1 MSRRSPSRRWIA
13 ARLLRSGLFS
23 PGNLLAVVGAAARS
37 GVNLVT
43 LVRVGARVS
52 PGGTID
58 DGRERVSYDALADQ
72 AEWIAA
78 ALQTE
83 HGVGRGT
90 PVAIAG
96 PNGLGFVRALLAL
109 SRLGARA
116 VLLNP
121 GLPSAQ
127 IDRILGLHGISLLMV
142 TQMEFTATGAILTID
157 PDEMWRSL
165 AGSSIDLPRGS
176 SGEIVVLTGGTTGL
190 PKPAARTVGPGSVLR
205 LFLHLIA
212 ALRLEQRRAVFVA
225 VPLFHGFGLSAMIV
239 ALALGRTV
247 YLRPGF
253 EAASAAALIDAERID
268 TLVVV
273 PTMLRRL
280 LSVSALL
287 DPLRCVVSGG
297 ASLGVDLVH
306 DARARLG
313 EVLFNLYGTS
323 EAGLSVLANPADLAA
338 APGTIGRP
346 IWGAEIRLGDE
357 AAPGDDGVL
366 RVRNAAST
374 THGGW
379 ISTGDLAHRD
389 GAGRLFIRG
398 RTDDMI
404 VSGGENVAPWEL
416 ETVLA
421 THPQVAEAV
430 AVGVAD
436 HEFGQRLVAIVVLH
450 SGAGI
455 EADALLGWLAG
466 KVARH
471 QIPRDLTVR
480 DTLPL
485 TAVGKVDRRALRD
498 AAALV
503 LH

>member
-13 ARLLRSGLFS
+13 ARLLRSGLVS
-23 PGNLLAVVGAAARS
+23 PGNVLAVVSAAARS

-43 LVRVGARVS
+43 LLRVGARVS
-52 PGGTID
+52 PGGAID

-78 ALQTE
+78 ALHTE

-96 PNGLGFVRALLAL
+96 PNGLGFVRALLAV

-127 IDRILGLHGISLLMV
+127 IERILDRHGISLLMA
-142 TQMEFTATGAILTID
+142 TRTEIAATGAILTID
-157 PDEMWRSL
+157 PDEILRSW
-165 AGSSIDLPRGS
+165 AGSSIRPPRGS

-205 LFLHLIA
+205 LFLHLVA

-225 VPLFHGFGLSAMIV
+225 VPLFHGFGLSAMMV

-253 EAASAAALIDAERID
+253 EAASAAALIEAERID

-280 LSVSALL
+280 LAVTTSL

-297 ASLGVDLVH
+297 ASLDVDLFQ

-357 AAPGDDGVL
+357 DALGDDGVL

-374 THGGW
+374 AHGGW

-389 GAGRLFIRG
+389 AAGRLFIRG

-471 QIPRDLTVR
+471 QIPRNLTVR
-480 DTLPL
+480 DTLLL

>member
-1 MSRRSPSRRWIA
+1 M
-13 ARLLRSGLFS
+13 LRSGLFAPS
-23 PGNLLAVVGAAARS
+23 NVLAFVGAVARS
-37 GVNLVT
+37 GVNLVA
-43 LVRVGARVS
+43 LVRLGARVS

-58 DGRERVSYDALADQ
+58 DGRERVSYDTLADQ

-78 ALQTE
+78 ALHAE

-90 PVAIAG
+90 PVAIAE

-127 IDRILGLHGISLLMV
+127 IEQILGRHGILLLMA
-142 TQMEFTATGAILTID
+142 TQTEAAATGGILTIN
-157 PDEMWRSL
+157 PDEILRSH
-165 AGSSIDLPRGS
+165 AGSSIRAPGES

-205 LFLHLIA
+205 LFLHLTA

-253 EAASAAALIDAERID
+253 EAASAAALVEAERID

-280 LSVSALL
+280 LAVSASL

-306 DARARLG
+306 NARARLG

-346 IWGAEIRLGDE
+346 IWGAEIRLGYED
-357 AAPGDDGVL
+357 ALGGDGVL

-374 THGGW
+374 AHGGW

-389 GAGRLFIRG
+389 AAGRLFIRG

-450 SGAGI
+450 PGSGI
-455 EADALLGWLAG
+455 KPDALLGWLFG
-466 KVARH
+466 RVARH
-471 QIPRDLTVR
+471 QMPRDMTVR

-498 AAALV
+498 AAALDQ
-503 LH
+503 H